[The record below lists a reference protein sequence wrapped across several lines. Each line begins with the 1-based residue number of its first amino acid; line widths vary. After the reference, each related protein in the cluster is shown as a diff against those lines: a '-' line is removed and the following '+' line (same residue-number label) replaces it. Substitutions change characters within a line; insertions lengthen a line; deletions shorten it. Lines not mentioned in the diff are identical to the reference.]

1 MVYVVILNKKPLCGM
16 GRLGLVGARVFSRR
30 ASAESLAA
38 LALLTRPVDPD
49 LASVRTRT
57 HLIHLFP
64 LSSPFPS
71 VGLGYGRR
79 NGFVAK

>member
-49 LASVRTRT
+49 LASVRT
-57 HLIHLFP
+57 
-64 LSSPFPS
+64 
-71 VGLGYGRR
+71 
-79 NGFVAK
+79 